1 MWYWV
6 VEMMRGIEKV
16 MGKREGRKRGFVCV
30 CVCGDISQVITV
42 LCVRVFKCK
51 ARDT

>member
-30 CVCGDISQVITV
+30 CVGCISKN
-42 LCVRVFKCK
+42 LLGRLSGEVRID
-51 ARDT
+51 A

>member
-30 CVCGDISQVITV
+30 CVCVWGVVT
-42 LCVRVFKCK
+42 LAK
-51 ARDT
+51 